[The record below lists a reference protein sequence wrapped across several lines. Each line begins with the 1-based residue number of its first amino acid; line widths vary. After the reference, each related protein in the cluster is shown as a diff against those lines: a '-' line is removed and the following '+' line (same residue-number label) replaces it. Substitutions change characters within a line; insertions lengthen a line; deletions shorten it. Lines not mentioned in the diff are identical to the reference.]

1 MPDPTPTA
9 DELRSAAVY
18 VEEGIA
24 AYPVE
29 EPPLV
34 IGDAQSFP
42 RERPDARPIG
52 QAIAAAQDSAAQASA
67 KLLLLA
73 ALTDAGEEVPSPM
86 LSEVRPYLDAYR
98 QAKR

>member
-1 MPDPTPTA
+1 MPNPTDTA

-24 AYPVE
+24 AYSVD

-34 IGDAQSFP
+34 IGDAQRFP
-42 RERPDARPIG
+42 RERPDARPIR
-52 QAIAAAQDSAAQASA
+52 QAVAAAQDSAAQASA

-73 ALTDAGEEVPSPM
+73 ALTEAEEEVPGPM